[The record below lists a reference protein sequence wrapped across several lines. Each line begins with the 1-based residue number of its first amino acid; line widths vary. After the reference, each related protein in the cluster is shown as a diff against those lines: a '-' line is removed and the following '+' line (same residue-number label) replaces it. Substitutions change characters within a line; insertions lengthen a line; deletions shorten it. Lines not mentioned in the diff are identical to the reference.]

1 MAIVYQNVFP
11 TSRRPP
17 GIRKGV
23 QPVVV
28 GPISKWISVLTV
40 GAVRVHGASG

>member
-11 TSRRPP
+11 TARRPP
-17 GIRKGV
+17 GIRKSV

-28 GPISKWISVLTV
+28 GAISKWISVLTV
-40 GAVRVHGASG
+40 RAVGVHRASG